1 MARRNPEKLGG
12 KLLAIRQVFGLS
24 QTELI
29 RKIGFENELSRSEIS
44 LYESGRRIP
53 SLIVLRQYA
62 ILAGVWVDYLIED
75 SWELPQQL
83 PSQMNFKR
91 EKM

>member
-1 MARRNPEKLGG
+1 MARRHPEKLGR
-12 KLLAIRQVFGLS
+12 KLLEIRQAFGLS

-29 RKIGFENELSRSEIS
+29 RKLGFEDELSRSEIS

-62 ILAGVWVDYLIED
+62 VLAGIWVDYLIED
-75 SWELPQQL
+75 SWDLPQLL
-83 PSQMNFKR
+83 PSQMNIK
-91 EKM
+91 KS